1 MNNADGDEKEEG
13 TATAAGATAI
23 VTSSSGVADVK
34 NNDNKSPTTK
44 LLSCTGKSNE
54 YHNLDEENNNNNNN
68 NNDNDNNDND
78 DGDDSSSSNEE
89 DSDDDDDDSDSSS
102 DDDDDEDEDKPND
115 GLSDYERLRIERIR
129 RNQERLQQLGLQQF
143 NIAPI
148 KKVKKKVSIGGGN
161 LANQKE
167 NNVAAAAASRS
178 QPKRSAKKKLQH
190 GELLEGGLNVP
201 KMRLSL
207 GLTPSGKGKMKNR
220 NITLVKSNK
229 HMYSKRCKY
238 YVT

>member
-54 YHNLDEENNNNNNN
+54 YHNLDEENNNNNN

>member
-13 TATAAGATAI
+13 TATAAGATVI

-44 LLSCTGKSNE
+44 LLSCTGKANE
-54 YHNLDEENNNNNNN
+54 YHNLDEENNNNNN

-102 DDDDDEDEDKPND
+102 DDDNDEDEDKPND

>member
-44 LLSCTGKSNE
+44 LLSCTGKANE
-54 YHNLDEENNNNNNN
+54 YHNLDEENNNNNN

-167 NNVAAAAASRS
+167 NNVAAAASRS

-238 YVT
+238 YVS